1 MIENVVVRKTMD
13 THREFAL
20 QRFRHDISKCSDVNE
35 LQNMAIKLMQL
46 YLRQQDTV
54 NKMVAEGFLPDAFGQ
69 RS

>member
-1 MIENVVVRKTMD
+1 MD

-20 QRFRHDISKCSDVNE
+20 ERFRKDIRKCSDIEE
-35 LQNMAIKLMQL
+35 LQNMSIKLMQL

-54 NKMVAEGFLPDAFGQ
+54 NKMVAEGFLPDSFGQ

>member
-1 MIENVVVRKTMD
+1 MD

-20 QRFRHDISKCSDVNE
+20 QRFRQDIAKCSDVKE
-35 LQNMAIKLMQL
+35 LQEMSIKLMQL

-54 NKMVAEGFLPDAFGQ
+54 NKMVSEGFLPDAFNNQ

>member
-1 MIENVVVRKTMD
+1 MD

-20 QRFRHDISKCSDVNE
+20 QRFRQDISKCSDVEE
-35 LQNMAIKLMQL
+35 LQAMSIKLMQL

>member
-1 MIENVVVRKTMD
+1 MD

-20 QRFRHDISKCSDVNE
+20 QRFRRDISKCSDVEE
-35 LQNMAIKLMQL
+35 LRSMSIKLMQL

-54 NKMVAEGFLPDAFGQ
+54 NKMVAEGFLPNGQ

>member
-1 MIENVVVRKTMD
+1 MD

-20 QRFRHDISKCSDVNE
+20 QRFRHDISKCSDVEE
-35 LQNMAIKLMQL
+35 LRSMSIKLMQL

-54 NKMVAEGFLPDAFGQ
+54 NKMVAEGFLPSTSSQ

>member
-1 MIENVVVRKTMD
+1 MD

-20 QRFRHDISKCSDVNE
+20 QRFRQDIAKCSDVKE
-35 LQNMAIKLMQL
+35 LQEMSIKLMQL

-54 NKMVAEGFLPDAFGQ
+54 NKMVAEGFLPDAFNNQ

>member
-1 MIENVVVRKTMD
+1 MD

-20 QRFRHDISKCSDVNE
+20 QRFRQDIVKCSDVKE
-35 LQNMAIKLMQL
+35 LQEMSIKLMQL

-54 NKMVAEGFLPDAFGQ
+54 NKMVAEGFLPDGYGQ

>member
-1 MIENVVVRKTMD
+1 MD

-20 QRFRHDISKCSDVNE
+20 QKFRKDIEKCRDVKE
-35 LQNMAIKLMQL
+35 LQQMSIKLMQL
-46 YLRQQDTV
+46 YLRQQDTI

>member
-1 MIENVVVRKTMD
+1 MD

-20 QRFRHDISKCSDVNE
+20 QRFRHDISKCSDVEE
-35 LQNMAIKLMQL
+35 LRSMSIKLMQL

-54 NKMVAEGFLPDAFGQ
+54 NKMIAEGFLPSTSNQ

>member
-1 MIENVVVRKTMD
+1 MD

-20 QRFRHDISKCSDVNE
+20 QRFRHDISKCSDVEE
-35 LQNMAIKLMQL
+35 LRDMSIKLMQL

-54 NKMVAEGFLPDAFGQ
+54 NKMVKEGFLPDTFNQ

>member
-1 MIENVVVRKTMD
+1 MD

-20 QRFRHDISKCSDVNE
+20 QRFRHDISKCSDVKE
-35 LQNMAIKLMQL
+35 LQDMSIKLMQL

-54 NKMVAEGFLPDAFGQ
+54 NKMVKEGFLPDAFNQ

>member
-1 MIENVVVRKTMD
+1 MD

-20 QRFRHDISKCSDVNE
+20 QRFRQDIGKCSDVEE
-35 LQNMAIKLMQL
+35 LREMSIKLMQL

-54 NKMVAEGFLPDAFGQ
+54 NKMVQEGFLPDSFHH